1 MPIRWGRMFNDW
13 LLAVLVIG
21 CNLAIRFLFKSIQDD
36 RHLKELESQRL
47 KTELNYL
54 KAQVNPHFFMNTLNN
69 IHALIDI
76 DGERAKE
83 TVIEL
88 SRIMRYVLYDAD
100 RPTVPLRKEMEFID
114 NYIRLMR
121 IRYAGEVEIRTLCP
135 ADPPDVQ
142 VPPLMLIT
150 LTENAFKHGMSYR
163 EVVYRH
169 PADRGGGCSL
179 LYGGEQRRSGCGEGK
194 RRGARESPEEARS
207 AVRQRR
213 FARNKKCRRAL
224 HREIEDTC
232 KAMMRCIAIDDEPL
246 ALRQICSYIERTP
259 FLRLAA
265 SCRSAVEAA
274 AAMSDAGADLLFVDI
289 NMPGLSGL
297 DFVRAL
303 PSRPLVI
310 FTTAYSEYAL
320 EGFRVDAT
328 DYLLKPIGYAD
339 FLRSAERAYA
349 RFGLLKASSGRR
361 GDDGRS
367 LFVRSE
373 YRTLRID
380 IADIVYVES
389 MSEYVRIFPVSG
401 RPVTTL
407 GSLKSYEGRLPADTF
422 MRVHRSYIVNLDRI
436 VAVERKHIVL
446 TGDKCIPVGDVYE
459 DNFRRYLAERSLG

>member
-163 EVVYRH
+163 EGSFIDIRLTVEEGVLSYTVENSVA
-169 PADRGGGCSL
+169 PDAERGSGVGLENLRKRLGL
-179 LYGGEQRRSGCGEGK
+179 LYG
-194 RRGARESPEEARS
+194 S
-207 AVRQRR
+207 A
-213 FARNKKCRRAL
+213 
-224 HREIEDTC
+224 
-232 KAMMRCIAIDDEPL
+232 
-246 ALRQICSYIERTP
+246 
-259 FLRLAA
+259 
-265 SCRSAVEAA
+265 
-274 AAMSDAGADLLFVDI
+274 
-289 NMPGLSGL
+289 
-297 DFVRAL
+297 
-303 PSRPLVI
+303 
-310 FTTAYSEYAL
+310 
-320 EGFRVDAT
+320 
-328 DYLLKPIGYAD
+328 
-339 FLRSAERAYA
+339 
-349 RFGLLKASSGRR
+349 
-361 GDDGRS
+361 
-367 LFVRSE
+367 
-373 YRTLRID
+373 
-380 IADIVYVES
+380 
-389 MSEYVRIFPVSG
+389 
-401 RPVTTL
+401 
-407 GSLKSYEGRLPADTF
+407 GSLETRNAGGRYTAKL
-422 MRVHRSYIVNLDRI
+422 
-436 VAVERKHIVL
+436 K
-446 TGDKCIPVGDVYE
+446 IPVK
-459 DNFRRYLAERSLG
+459 R

>member
-1 MPIRWGRMFNDW
+1 MFNDW

-163 EVVYRH
+163 EGSFIDIRLTVEEGVFSYTVENSVA
-169 PADRGGGCSL
+169 PDAERGSGVGLENLRKRLGL
-179 LYGGEQRRSGCGEGK
+179 LYG
-194 RRGARESPEEARS
+194 S
-207 AVRQRR
+207 A
-213 FARNKKCRRAL
+213 
-224 HREIEDTC
+224 
-232 KAMMRCIAIDDEPL
+232 
-246 ALRQICSYIERTP
+246 
-259 FLRLAA
+259 
-265 SCRSAVEAA
+265 
-274 AAMSDAGADLLFVDI
+274 
-289 NMPGLSGL
+289 
-297 DFVRAL
+297 
-303 PSRPLVI
+303 
-310 FTTAYSEYAL
+310 
-320 EGFRVDAT
+320 
-328 DYLLKPIGYAD
+328 
-339 FLRSAERAYA
+339 
-349 RFGLLKASSGRR
+349 
-361 GDDGRS
+361 
-367 LFVRSE
+367 
-373 YRTLRID
+373 
-380 IADIVYVES
+380 
-389 MSEYVRIFPVSG
+389 
-401 RPVTTL
+401 
-407 GSLKSYEGRLPADTF
+407 GSLETRNAGGRYTAKL
-422 MRVHRSYIVNLDRI
+422 
-436 VAVERKHIVL
+436 K
-446 TGDKCIPVGDVYE
+446 IPVK
-459 DNFRRYLAERSLG
+459 R